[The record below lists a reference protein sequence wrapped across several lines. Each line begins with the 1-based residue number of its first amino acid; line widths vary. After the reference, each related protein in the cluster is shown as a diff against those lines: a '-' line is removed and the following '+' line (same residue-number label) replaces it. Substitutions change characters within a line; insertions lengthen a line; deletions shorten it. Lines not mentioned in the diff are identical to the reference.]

1 MRFQLF
7 PTSDSEDPIHTLCF
21 KAYCGCKPSSFQKK
35 SFSRKCKPANDPEW
49 GEIESA
55 LEETIVEE
63 MNFIIKKY
71 LDLTNSGG
79 IKLWKEK
86 KWHEN

>member
-49 GEIESA
+49 GEIE
-55 LEETIVEE
+55 
-63 MNFIIKKY
+63 
-71 LDLTNSGG
+71 
-79 IKLWKEK
+79 
-86 KWHEN
+86 